1 MLVDAPP
8 PAAAGSSVGREVHTY
23 SGSMIDKNGHP
34 LLRGLGQ
41 KFLHHCLVDQKS
53 ILTDELIWTQENFL
67 ELKDRYTD
75 NPIETSESFDIKI
88 VTQLQGASNGARLLF
103 GELYLLHLL
112 VLINVNPATKI
123 SRVEAVTSLCD
134 PPVRVTDEVRN
145 AINAGGVLNG
155 GTGYNTSRFRQ
166 FWDLIDF
173 GVIFSALTED
183 ERTATASDPEQL
195 AAVIFR
201 DSGEP
206 KNRAPQ
212 IRRAISFLFMPEHF
226 APITSASHLKKIDKH
241 YGHILTPEEA
251 TFPLE
256 RRVAAALKHIQK
268 EKGRDWYFYDEREDW
283 DPTHATIK
291 DEDDTTEQKQAVVEQ
306 DTFQELADE
315 LLVDVEWLDGLFE
328 ILEAKRQLI
337 LYGPPGTGKTFLAR
351 KLAASRTAD
360 LSFVQFHPSYSYED
374 FFEGFR
380 PVADETGAVQ
390 LKLRHGPLRRLAE
403 KATANPEK
411 EFFLIIDE
419 INRGNLS
426 KIFGELYFL
435 LEYRDEVVELMYSGD
450 HFTLPTNLFIIGT
463 MNSSDRS
470 IALVDSAMRRR
481 FAFIELHPDLNP
493 THDMLQRWCEGNNVP
508 GGVVGVWKELN
519 RRIGAHADRRD
530 QMIGPSYFMREK
542 ATTDEGL
549 NRLWNTEIF
558 PLLDEMFYGQHD
570 RVRKDFALADI
581 RAVANLAAGE
591 Q

>member
-1 MLVDAPP
+1 MGLKD
-8 PAAAGSSVGREVHTY
+8 HTY

-34 LLRGLGQ
+34 LLRELGQ
-41 KFLHHCLVDQKS
+41 KILHHCLVDQKS
-53 ILTDELIWTQENFL
+53 ILTDELIWTQDNFR
-67 ELKDRYTD
+67 ELKTRYTD
-75 NPIETSESFDIKI
+75 NPIETSESFDTKI
-88 VTQLQGASNGARLLF
+88 VTQLQGSSNGARLLF

-112 VLINVNPATKI
+112 VPTNVNPTTKI
-123 SRVEAVTSLCD
+123 SRIEAVTSLCD

-145 AINAGGVLNG
+145 TIDTGGVLNG

-173 GVIFSALTED
+173 GMIFSALPKD
-183 ERTATASDPEQL
+183 ERTATASDPKQL
-195 AAVIFR
+195 AALIFR
-201 DSGEP
+201 DSGEL

-226 APITSASHLKKIDKH
+226 APITSATHLKKIDKH
-241 YGHILTPEEA
+241 YGRVLTPEEA

-268 EKGRDWYFYDEREDW
+268 EKGRDWYFYDERGDW
-283 DPTHATIK
+283 DPTYATVK
-291 DEDDTTEQKQAVVEQ
+291 EVDDIPELTSASTEP
-306 DTFQELADE
+306 DTLQELADE
-315 LLVDVEWLDGLFE
+315 LLVDVKWLDGLTE
-328 ILEAKRQLI
+328 ILEAKQQLI

-351 KLAASRTAD
+351 KLAVSLAAD

-390 LKLRHGPLRRLAE
+390 LRLRPGPLRRLAE
-403 KATANPEK
+403 KATANPEEK
-411 EFFLIIDE
+411 FFLIIDE

-450 HFTLPTNLFIIGT
+450 HFTLPTNLFIIAT

-481 FAFIELHPDLNP
+481 FAFIELHPDVNP
-493 THDMLQRWCEGNNVP
+493 THDMLQRWCEGKNVP
-508 GGVVGVWKELN
+508 DDVVGVWKELN

-570 RVRKDFALADI
+570 RVRKEFSLTDI
-581 RAVANLAAGE
+581 RAVANPAAGE